1 MQIIRITSAQGK
13 VLEPALLSQ
22 AEPVLRQLRPHI
34 EQNYAEKMQRVFAG
48 GGQMC
53 VVVKNSAVVGV
64 AVFRVFE
71 HTFNNIAFYVDD
83 LITDE
88 AHRSMGVGHALIAYL
103 EQEARALGCTC
114 ISLES
119 GTHRTMAHKFYFREG
134 FVIPSFSFRKSL
146 V

>member
-1 MQIIRITSAQGK
+1 MQIISVTSPQGQ

-22 AEPVLRQLRPHI
+22 AEPVLRQLRPQI
-34 EQNYAEKMQRVFAG
+34 EHNYTEKMQRVFAG

-53 VVVKNSAVVGV
+53 VAVKNGAVVGA

-71 HTFNNIAFYVDD
+71 HTFNDISFYVDD
-83 LITDE
+83 LVTDE

-103 EQEARALGCTC
+103 EQQARALGCTC

-119 GTHRTMAHKFYFREG
+119 GTHRTLAHKFYFREG

-146 V
+146 I

>member
-1 MQIIRITSAQGK
+1 MQIIRVTSPQGQ

-22 AEPVLRQLRPHI
+22 AEPVLRQLRPQI
-34 EQNYAEKMQRVFAG
+34 EHNYTEKMQRVFAG

-53 VVVKNSAVVGV
+53 VAVKNGTVIGV

-71 HTFNNIAFYVDD
+71 HTFNDISFYVDD
-83 LITDE
+83 LVADE
-88 AHRSMGVGHALIAYL
+88 AHRSIGVGHALITYL
-103 EQEARALGCTC
+103 EQQARALGCTC

-119 GTHRTMAHKFYFREG
+119 GTHRTLAHKFYFREG